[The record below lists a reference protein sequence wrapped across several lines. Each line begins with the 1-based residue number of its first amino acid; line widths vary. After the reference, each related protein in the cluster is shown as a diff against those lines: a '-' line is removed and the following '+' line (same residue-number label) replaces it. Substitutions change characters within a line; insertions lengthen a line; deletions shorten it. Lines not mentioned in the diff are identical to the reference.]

1 MCRLEG
7 SLLAVVTRQ
16 AESRDCGL
24 QQVRLVGA
32 VGNMAYAASAGLQ
45 GFVHHLLFE
54 LFPWMALKTEIG
66 SFRFKQMVILRCMRI
81 VAE

>member
-16 AESRDCGL
+16 AESRDRGL

-54 LFPWMALKTEIG
+54 FFLRMALKAEVV
-66 SFRFKQMVILRCMRI
+66 SFRFEQVVRL
-81 VAE
+81 